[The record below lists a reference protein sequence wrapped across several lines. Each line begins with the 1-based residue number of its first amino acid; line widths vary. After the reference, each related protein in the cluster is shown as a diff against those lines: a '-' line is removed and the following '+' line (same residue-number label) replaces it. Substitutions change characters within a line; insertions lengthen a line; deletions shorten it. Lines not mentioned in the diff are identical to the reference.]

1 MRILC
6 QFYVLFALVAAVV
19 MNDTRCDWKNDEK
32 ITILVSQT
40 SAPFDPFLGIKPG
53 QGYIK
58 SCFEEYPFL

>member
-1 MRILC
+1 MNMRILC

-32 ITILVSQT
+32 ITILVT
-40 SAPFDPFLGIKPG
+40 AFLGIKPG

-58 SCFEEYPFL
+58 SYFEEYPFL